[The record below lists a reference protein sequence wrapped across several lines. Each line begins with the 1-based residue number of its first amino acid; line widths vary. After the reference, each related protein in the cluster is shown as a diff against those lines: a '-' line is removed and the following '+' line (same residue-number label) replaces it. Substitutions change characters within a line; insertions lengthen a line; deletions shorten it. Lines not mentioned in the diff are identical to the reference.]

1 MKKSLIFFLGKG
13 RGVIRN
19 QSVRGNKK
27 VDNRKEGV

>member
-1 MKKSLIFFLGKG
+1 MKKSLSVFLGK
-13 RGVIRN
+13 GVIRN